1 MGSLVDI
8 KVCLLTE
15 TFGASPDCTSVAFLA
30 TVPAAGFF
38 LKILLR
44 ELD

>member
-8 KVCLLTE
+8 EVCLLME
-15 TFGASPDCTSVAFLA
+15 TFGTYRTLVAFLA
-30 TVPAAGFF
+30 TLPAAGFF